1 MTTYLHALW
10 YSPVQISLAL
20 YFLFRLLGPSSL
32 GGVAVMLCMV
42 PITKLVAQW
51 MGGMQKKLMK
61 VRDERVELNSEVLAG
76 MKVIKFQAWE
86 DSFQKRILD
95 LRDKELRQL
104 FRYFLGTTTSR
115 VLWTFTPLLVAL
127 ATFASYVWSGHQ
139 LDVASALT
147 ALALFEI
154 LRFPLAMLPQV
165 INNTV
170 EAAVSLKRIR
180 SFLLC
185 DEHVSPSSAAPSA
198 HDPSCVAL
206 RSVTAAY
213 GSSFTANAGSDKQS
227 ATNPQLADREWE
239 VSLLRSQLREAE
251 RMIRELS
258 GQAPSSSVHD
268 DDYDEAPLCLKRVD
282 LECRPGE
289 LVAVVGGV
297 GSGKSSVL
305 AAILGEVQRVSGSL
319 HVDGSLAYHSQIP
332 FIMNATVRDNILF
345 GHVDE
350 PFDADRYDRAL
361 DACALRHD
369 LELLP
374 YGDAT
379 EIGEKGVTLSGGT
392 YRPIQQFPSCILF
405 LFADAPTA
413 RLSRNRTK
421 GKGCPRPSCVPQ
433 RRHYSD

>member
-42 PITKLVAQW
+42 PITKFVAQW
-51 MGGMQKKLMK
+51 MGGMQKRLMK
-61 VRDERVELNSEVLAG
+61 ARDERVELNSEVLAG

-86 DSFQKRILD
+86 ESFQKRILD
-95 LRDKELRQL
+95 LRTKELQQL

-170 EAAVSLKRIR
+170 EAAVSLNRIR

-185 DEHVSPSSAAPSA
+185 DEHVSPSTTTPGTSTS
-198 HDPSCVAL
+198 DPACVAL

-213 GSSFTANAGSDKQS
+213 GSSSDKAGSDKKNAS
-227 ATNPQLADREWE
+227 NPQLDEKDWE

-258 GQAPSSSVHD
+258 GQSSSSSIHEYD
-268 DDYDEAPLCLKRVD
+268 NDEAPLCLKRVD

-305 AAILGEVQRVSGSL
+305 ASILGEVQRVSGSL
-319 HVDGSLAYHSQIP
+319 HVAGSLAYHSQIP

-350 PFDADRYDRAL
+350 PFDADRYDRAI

-392 YRPIQQFPSCILF
+392 YRPLKHF
-405 LFADAPTA
+405 LFVLLVIGSLV
-413 RLSRNRTK
+413 R
-421 GKGCPRPSCVPQ
+421 
-433 RRHYSD
+433 